1 MDKKIV
7 AAALKTSGHYIDVE
21 ANVLYITP
29 AFNKKSEIYGTAEC
43 SRMNAILAAFPTVKV
58 VVQKNARKNDAIT
71 YEMMEAFIRIMPDAA
86 ANYTEFE
93 RVKKMSHAYRS
104 AYKFVA
110 AWFEKTFPHYGKLL
124 VKDENNNL
132 VWDAVAMYRVAEA
145 EREKQEAKAA
155 AAPVEAAVEEPK
167 LVLLKNA

>member
-21 ANVLYITP
+21 ENVLYITP

-43 SRMNAILAAFPTVKV
+43 SRMNAILAAFPAVKV
-58 VVQKNARKNDAIT
+58 VVQKNTRKNDSIT
-71 YEMMEAFIRIMPDAA
+71 YEMMEAFIRIMPGAA
-86 ANYTEFE
+86 ANYAEFE

-124 VKDENNNL
+124 VKDENDNP

-145 EREKQEAKAA
+145 EKAKEKDA
-155 AAPVEAAVEEPK
+155 AAPVEVAAEEPK
-167 LVLLKNA
+167 LELLKGA

>member
-21 ANVLYITP
+21 ENVLYITP
-29 AFNKKSEIYGTAEC
+29 AFNKKAEIYGTAEC
-43 SRMNAILAAFPTVKV
+43 SRMNAILAAFPAVKV

-71 YEMMEAFIRIMPDAA
+71 YEMMEAYIRIMPDAA
-86 ANYTEFE
+86 VNYAEFE

-124 VKDENNNL
+124 VKDENDNL
-132 VWDAVAMYRVAEA
+132 VWDAVAMCQKAE
-145 EREKQEAKAA
+145 EQAA
-155 AAPVEAAVEEPK
+155 AKLVEAAADKPK
-167 LVLLKNA
+167 LELLKSV

>member
-43 SRMNAILAAFPTVKV
+43 SRMNAILATFSNIEV
-58 VVQKNARKNDAIT
+58 VVQKNTRKNDAIT
-71 YEMMEAFIRIMPDAA
+71 YEMMEAYIRIMPGAA
-86 ANYTEFE
+86 ANYAEFE

-124 VKDENNNL
+124 VKDEKGNL
-132 VWDAVAMYRVAEA
+132 VWDAVAMYQVAEA
-145 EREKQEAKAA
+145 EQEKAKDK
-155 AAPVEAAVEEPK
+155 AAPVEAATEAPK
-167 LVLLKNA
+167 MTLLKSA